1 MLPTD
6 ILKDEHKVVLFAL
19 EGAEAEAEKIKAS
32 GKVDLEKISK
42 IVDFSRNFTDGCHHA
57 KEEKLLFPKLEERG
71 FDRDSGPVGVMLTE
85 HVEGR
90 RLIAKIVE
98 SSEMVRNGDESGKQI
113 LSESLL
119 RYVGLLRNHI
129 SKENNILF
137 EMAENVLT
145 TGDKQELLQR
155 FEDLENNETGEG
167 EHEKYHRIA
176 HEINYSEK

>member
-6 ILKDEHKVVLFAL
+6 KLKNEHKVVLFVL
-19 EGAEAEAEKIKAS
+19 EGVEQEAETIKAS
-32 GKVDLEKISK
+32 GIVNLEKIEK
-42 IVDFSRNFTDGCHHA
+42 MVDFSRNFTDGCHHA

-71 FDRDSGPVGVMLTE
+71 FDRDSGPVGVMLAE

-98 SSEMVRNGDESGKQI
+98 SSDMVRNGDDNGKQI

-137 EMAENVLT
+137 EMAENILT
-145 TGDKQELLQR
+145 AEDKQELLQR
-155 FEDLENNETGEG
+155 FEDLENNETGAG

-176 HEINYSEK
+176 HEINESGK